1 MNNEMIGKKDGSFF
15 KTNLGV
21 PNLLKKA
28 LPK

>member
-1 MNNEMIGKKDGSFF
+1 MNNEMTGKKDALF